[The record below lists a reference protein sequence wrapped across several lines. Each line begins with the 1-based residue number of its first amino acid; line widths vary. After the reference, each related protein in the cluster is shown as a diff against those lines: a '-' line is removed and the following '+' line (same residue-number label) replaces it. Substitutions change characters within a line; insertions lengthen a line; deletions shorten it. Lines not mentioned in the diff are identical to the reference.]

1 MNKYSRPIQI
11 RYKGCSL
18 TSVTA
23 QALQSMEIFGLMS
36 LGLFLGMTHA
46 MDADHI
52 TAVSAMWSRQDG
64 KQAWIDQRGLYWCA
78 GHAIVVCRRARLY
91 FWQAVFGDNSLSLPL
106 D

>member
-1 MNKYSRPIQI
+1 MNNYSRPIQI

-18 TSVTA
+18 TYVTA
-23 QALQSMEIFGLMS
+23 QALQSMEIFSLIS

-64 KQAWIDQRGLYWCA
+64 KQAWIDQRVGFTGALAMPLSFA
-78 GHAIVVCRRARLY
+78 GAQGTIFGKLFSAITACLC
-91 FWQAVFGDNSLSLPL
+91 L
-106 D
+106 

>member
-1 MNKYSRPIQI
+1 MNKYSTPTQI
-11 RYKGCSL
+11 RDKCCSL

-52 TAVSAMWSRQDG
+52 TAVSAMWSRQGG
-64 KQAWIDQRGLYWCA
+64 KHTWIDLAWALMGRWPCYCRLLA
-78 GHAIVVCRRARLY
+78 RKALFLAICFRR
-91 FWQAVFGDNSLSLPL
+91 
-106 D
+106 

>member
-1 MNKYSRPIQI
+1 MNNYSRPIQI

-23 QALQSMEIFGLMS
+23 QALQSMEIFSLIS

-52 TAVSAMWSRQDG
+52 TAFSAMWSRQGG
-64 KQAWIDQRGLYWCA
+64 KQAWIDQRGLTGALAVPLSFA
-78 GHAIVVCRRARLY
+78 GAQGTIFGNLFSAITACLC
-91 FWQAVFGDNSLSLPL
+91 L
-106 D
+106 

>member
-1 MNKYSRPIQI
+1 MNNYSRPIQI

-52 TAVSAMWSRQDG
+52 AAVSAMWSRQGG
-64 KQAWIDQRGLYWCA
+64 KQAWIDSAWALLLA
-78 GHAIVVCRRARLY
+78 MP
-91 FWQAVFGDNSLSLPL
+91 LSLAGAQGTIFGNL
-106 D
+106 FSAITACLCL

>member
-11 RYKGCSL
+11 RDKGCSL

-52 TAVSAMWSRQDG
+52 TAVSAMWSRQGG
-64 KQAWIDQRGLYWCA
+64 KQAWIDSAWALLGRWPCHCRLLA
-78 GHAIVVCRRARLY
+78 RKALFLAICFRR
-91 FWQAVFGDNSLSLPL
+91 
-106 D
+106 